1 MDQRESPHA
10 YRWTDREA
18 EPEAAWTLSVLWN
31 HRKLWEA
38 KGILRLYETE
48 IKILAGETLAK
59 GKDDVEK
66 VSKDTGVQSTA
77 SPKDNPLDLGERLCE
92 ELYACLLYTSG
103 AKSER
108 IVSAQLNILK
118 HIDDLRR

>member
-18 EPEAAWTLSVLWN
+18 EPEAARTLSVLWN

-66 VSKDTGVQSTA
+66 VSKDIGAQSTA

-92 ELYACLLYTSG
+92 ELYALIG
-103 AKSER
+103 HVQFREGFR
-108 IVSAQLNILK
+108 ILEDRHL
-118 HIDDLRR
+118 